1 VRNLGVTEE
10 EARSRFGFFLEALTG
25 RPAAA
30 RVRRQGLRSKLSTRR
45 KLNGFGN
52 REIRVALSSAW
63 TSPLDAYP
71 ALP

>member
-1 VRNLGVTEE
+1 VRNLGMTEE
-10 EARSRFGFFLEALTG
+10 EACSRFGFFVEALTG

-30 RVRRQGLRSKLSTRR
+30 KVRRQGLRSKLSTRR

-52 REIRVALSSAW
+52 RESRASLSSVWA
-63 TSPLDAYP
+63 SPLDAHP